1 MYYGYRLPNIHYK
14 VREPASKVLEK
25 QFEVE
30 KDTTDKLFQQQQQHS
45 KNQQQLF
52 IVLTCCLF

>member
-1 MYYGYRLPNIHYK
+1 MYYSYRLPNIHYE

-30 KDTTDKLFQQQQQHS
+30 KETTDKLFQQQQYS
-45 KNQQQLF
+45 KTQQQLF